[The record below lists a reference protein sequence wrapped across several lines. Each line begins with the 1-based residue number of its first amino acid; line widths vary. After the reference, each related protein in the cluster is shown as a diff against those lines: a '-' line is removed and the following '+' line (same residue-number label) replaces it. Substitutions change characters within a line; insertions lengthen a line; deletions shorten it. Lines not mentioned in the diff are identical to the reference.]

1 MASKRKTKKD
11 KTKYLQAKYI
21 FRVVYL
27 KSPTMMA
34 SSIYNRDEYRLAM
47 MHVNI
52 ELLNQLKVTIIYTM
66 STLMPNYAPA
76 FYALVIEE
84 SSFIITITIFLNHN
98 FLLY

>member
-11 KTKYLQAKYI
+11 KTKNLQAKYI

-27 KSPTMMA
+27 KLPTIMA
-34 SSIYNRDEYRLAM
+34 SSIHNRDEYRLAM

-52 ELLNQLKVTIIYTM
+52 ELLYQLKVTIIYTM

-84 SSFIITITIFLNHN
+84 SSFIITIIFLNHN